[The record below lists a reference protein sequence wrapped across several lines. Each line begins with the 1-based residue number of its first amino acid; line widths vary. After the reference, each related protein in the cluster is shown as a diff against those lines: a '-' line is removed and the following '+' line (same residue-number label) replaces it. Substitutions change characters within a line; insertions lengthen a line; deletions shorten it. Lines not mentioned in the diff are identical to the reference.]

1 MRRRGRRVAL
11 ARLIAGL
18 VISTLA
24 APVLADELSELR
36 QQLAAQH
43 KVMQALESRMM
54 ELEAKEKERTG
65 KGVDFGYAAGARKQ
79 GFAAEDVYDNGFFIR
94 SKDGRYSLTLNG
106 FLQARYTLTAPA
118 GMDDGRTRSNF
129 DVALARL
136 AFSGN
141 IFDPKVKYF
150 FQYEATTFGNSN
162 QSTMLDWWMQYSHS
176 QYLNVQAGRFIL
188 PYSRQFYTHPGN
200 LLFSDLSVADYA
212 FNLQRAVGANLSGR
226 LGKLSY
232 HAVVTNSIRALDA
245 GGQQNMGNEV
255 AWQGRLEYDLLE
267 PYGYLESSPTP
278 AAAPQLSL
286 GVAAAFNPVDQPSRF
301 QNVYDGDRTTNVT
314 VDGGFRYQG
323 LSVQAAGYYRRNNR
337 DCCSDDDGIGHDWG
351 YYGQVGY
358 YLTERLELAG
368 RSRVS
373 IFSLPTISTPRAMYA
388 NIRLAS
394 ITTCTAT
401 ASNSRRT
408 TAFWTATRFSIVAL
422 PPALIASGCRPKYYS
437 KTVQKREGGM
447 ER

>member
-24 APVLADELSELR
+24 TPVLADELSELR

-54 ELEAKEKERTG
+54 ELEAKEKERTE

-106 FLQARYTLTAPA
+106 FLQARYTLSAPDT
-118 GMDDGRTRSNF
+118 GKSRNNF

-200 LLFSDLSVADYA
+200 LLFPDLSEADYA
-212 FNLQRAVGANLSGR
+212 FNLQRAVGAHLSGKVGR
-226 LGKLSY
+226 LSY
-232 HAVVTNSIRALDA
+232 HALATNSIRALDA
-245 GGQQNMGNEV
+245 GGQQNAGAEV
-255 AWQGRLEYDLLE
+255 AWQGRLEYDILD

-278 AAAPQLSL
+278 AATPQLSL
-286 GVAAAFNPVDQPSRF
+286 GIAAAFNPVDQASRF
-301 QNVYDGDRTTNVT
+301 QNVMPGDRTTNVT
-314 VDGGFRYQG
+314 IDGGFRYQG
-323 LSVQAAGYYRRNNR
+323 LSVQAAGYYRRNNLEAL
-337 DCCSDDDGIGHDWG
+337 DEIGHDWG
-351 YYGQVGY
+351 YYGQIGY
-358 YLTERLELAG
+358 YLTEKLEIAG
-368 RSRVS
+368 RVSGVDFQFANNPRTAGDVREYMGGFNYYLYGHSVKLQVDYSFLDGDPFVGKSTSADRFRVQTQ
-373 IFSLPTISTPRAMYA
+373 ILF
-388 NIRLAS
+388 
-394 ITTCTAT
+394 
-401 ASNSRRT
+401 
-408 TAFWTATRFSIVAL
+408 
-422 PPALIASGCRPKYYS
+422 
-437 KTVQKREGGM
+437 
-447 ER
+447 

>member
-24 APVLADELSELR
+24 TPVLADELSELR

-54 ELEAKEKERTG
+54 ELEAKEKERTE
-65 KGVDFGYAAGARKQ
+65 KGVDFGYAAGTRKQ

-106 FLQARYTLTAPA
+106 FLQARYTLSAPDT
-118 GMDDGRTRSNF
+118 GKSRNNF

-141 IFDPKVKYF
+141 VFDPKVKYF

-200 LLFSDLSVADYA
+200 LLFPDLSEADYA
-212 FNLQRAVGANLSGR
+212 FNLQRAVGAHLSGKVGR
-226 LGKLSY
+226 LSY
-232 HAVVTNSIRALDA
+232 HALATNSIRALDA
-245 GGQQNMGNEV
+245 GGQQNAGAEV
-255 AWQGRLEYDLLE
+255 AWQGRLEYDILD

-278 AAAPQLSL
+278 AATPQLSI
-286 GVAAAFNPVDQPSRF
+286 GVAAAFNPVDQASRF
-301 QNVYDGDRTTNVT
+301 QNVMPGDRTTNVT
-314 VDGGFRYQG
+314 IDGGFRYQG
-323 LSVQAAGYYRRNNR
+323 LSVQAAGYYRRNNLEALNE
-337 DCCSDDDGIGHDWG
+337 IGHDWG
-351 YYGQVGY
+351 YYGQIGY
-358 YLTERLELAG
+358 YLTDKLEIAG
-368 RSRVS
+368 RVSGVDFQFANNPRTAGDMREYMGGFNYYLYGHSVKLQVDYSFLDGDPFVGKSTSADRFRVQTQ
-373 IFSLPTISTPRAMYA
+373 ILF
-388 NIRLAS
+388 
-394 ITTCTAT
+394 
-401 ASNSRRT
+401 
-408 TAFWTATRFSIVAL
+408 
-422 PPALIASGCRPKYYS
+422 
-437 KTVQKREGGM
+437 
-447 ER
+447 

>member
-24 APVLADELSELR
+24 TPVLADELSELR

-54 ELEAKEKERTG
+54 ELEAKEKERTE

-106 FLQARYTLTAPA
+106 FLQARYTLSAPDT
-118 GMDDGRTRSNF
+118 GKSRNNF

-200 LLFSDLSVADYA
+200 LLFPDLSEADYA
-212 FNLQRAVGANLSGR
+212 FNLQRAVGAHLSGKVGR
-226 LGKLSY
+226 LSY
-232 HAVVTNSIRALDA
+232 HALATNSIRALDA
-245 GGQQNMGNEV
+245 GGQQNAGAEV
-255 AWQGRLEYDLLE
+255 AWQGRLEYDILD

-278 AAAPQLSL
+278 AATPQLSL
-286 GVAAAFNPVDQPSRF
+286 GIAAAFNPVDQASRF
-301 QNVYDGDRTTNVT
+301 QNVMPGDRTTNVT
-314 VDGGFRYQG
+314 IDGGFRYQG
-323 LSVQAAGYYRRNNR
+323 LSVQAAGYYRRNNLEALNE
-337 DCCSDDDGIGHDWG
+337 IGHDWG
-351 YYGQVGY
+351 YYGQIGY
-358 YLTERLELAG
+358 YLTEKLEIAG
-368 RSRVS
+368 RVSGVDFQFANNPRTAGDVREYMGGFNYYLYGHSVKLQVDYSFLDGDPFVGKSTSADRFRVQTQ
-373 IFSLPTISTPRAMYA
+373 ILF
-388 NIRLAS
+388 
-394 ITTCTAT
+394 
-401 ASNSRRT
+401 
-408 TAFWTATRFSIVAL
+408 
-422 PPALIASGCRPKYYS
+422 
-437 KTVQKREGGM
+437 
-447 ER
+447 

>member
-1 MRRRGRRVAL
+1 MRRGSGGRTLVAEV
-11 ARLIAGL
+11 RLIVGIL
-18 VISTLA
+18 VGSLA
-24 APVLADELSELR
+24 TPVLADELGELR
-36 QQLAAQH
+36 QQLADQH

-54 ELEAKEKERTG
+54 ELEAKEKERTEQ
-65 KGVDFGYAAGARKQ
+65 GVDFGYTAGTRKK
-79 GFAAEDVYDNGFFIR
+79 GLAAEDVYDNGFFIR
-94 SKDGRYSLTLNG
+94 SKDGRYSINLNG

-141 IFDPKVKYF
+141 VFDPKIKYF
-150 FQYEATTFGNSN
+150 FQYEATTFGNTN

-212 FNLQRAVGANLSGR
+212 FNLQRAVGANLSGK

-245 GGQQNMGNEV
+245 GGQQNVGNEV

-278 AAAPQLSL
+278 ALSPQLSI

-323 LSVQAAGYYRRNNR
+323 LSVQAAGYYRRNNH
-337 DCCSDDDGIGHDWG
+337 DCCTKDEIGHDWG

-368 RSRVS
+368 RVSGVDFQFANNLDTQGDMREYTAGFNYYLYGHAAKLQVDYSFLDGDPFLFRGTTTSTHRFRVQTQ
-373 IFSLPTISTPRAMYA
+373 ILF
-388 NIRLAS
+388 
-394 ITTCTAT
+394 
-401 ASNSRRT
+401 
-408 TAFWTATRFSIVAL
+408 
-422 PPALIASGCRPKYYS
+422 
-437 KTVQKREGGM
+437 
-447 ER
+447 